1 MLRLDLAQYRELAAF
16 AQFASD
22 LDKSTRAQ
30 LERGKRMVELL
41 KQDQYVPMPFEE
53 QVILIF
59 AGAQGFL
66 DDVPVEAIKSFETGF
81 MQFMRAKK
89 DDLKKEVREKKVLDD
104 DLKAKLSEAVNE
116 FKKTFQA

>member
-1 MLRLDLAQYRELAAF
+1 
-16 AQFASD
+16 
-22 LDKSTRAQ
+22 
-30 LERGKRMVELL
+30 
-41 KQDQYVPMPFEE
+41 
-53 QVILIF
+53 
-59 AGAQGFL
+59 
-66 DDVPVEAIKSFETGF
+66 